1 MTGTIQPQVHDAHE
15 ANAPVGRPIRETHP
29 NRLLAVAQLHGV
41 APPNRETISLL
52 EIGCGDGENLVPM
65 AASYPRGRF
74 VGIDLSARRL
84 ADARAL
90 AGGAGTSNATFLEAD
105 VRAIPSQD
113 RRYDVVVAHGF
124 YSRVPPEVRDGML
137 RTIALHLA
145 PGGVAYVD
153 YDLLPGGWIGR
164 IGRDAMQFHV
174 RATADP
180 AERVARAR
188 AFIALLAGAWREQG
202 GAAAAVAL
210 RFADEAGRDDGDIRR
225 DDLAQVN
232 EPVYYSAFASHAA
245 RHRLAIVADVDP
257 GTRSHGSASAALRD
271 RLAAR
276 DPIARE
282 QMLDFVHLRQVRQS
296 LLVHAGSGNPG
307 ARDARQVA
315 AGLHFAATMAYMRHR
330 LAGGAAADPVGDLL
344 AGRFPASVPGE
355 EIVDALASHGV
366 AANAAQGR
374 VLDAW
379 ARGIADPYV
388 DALAVATRP
397 SARPRA
403 GAVARWQA
411 AHRPLVTNLRHVS
424 VRLADDLARAILP
437 LCDGT
442 RSAADLAAATRGA
455 VPAAEA
461 PQPQAAVERRLAQ
474 FASAALLEA

>member
-1 MTGTIQPQVHDAHE
+1 MTGTIHPQVGDTHDA
-15 ANAPVGRPIRETHP
+15 NGPVGRPIPETHP

-41 APPNRETISLL
+41 APPKRETISLL
-52 EIGCGDGENLVPM
+52 EIGCGDGGNLVPM

-74 VGIDLSARRL
+74 VGIDLSERRL

-90 AGGAGTSNATFLEAD
+90 AGGTGTSNATFLEAD
-105 VRAIPSQD
+105 VRAIPPQD

-124 YSRVPPEVRDGML
+124 YSRVAPEVRDGML
-137 RTIALHLA
+137 RTVALHLA

-153 YDLLPGGWIGR
+153 YDLLPEGWIGR

-180 AERVARAR
+180 VERIARAKE
-188 AFIALLAGAWREQG
+188 FIALLAGAWRDQG

-210 RFADEAGRDDGDIRR
+210 RFAHEAGRDDSDIQR
-225 DDLAQVN
+225 DDLAQMN

-245 RHRLAIVADVDP
+245 RHRLTIAADVDP

-282 QMLDFVHLRQVRQS
+282 QMLDFVHLRQGRQS
-296 LLVHAGSGNPG
+296 LLVHAGAGHPG
-307 ARDARQVA
+307 TRDARQV
-315 AGLHFAATMAYMRHR
+315 AGLHFAATMAWMRQR
-330 LAGGAAADPVGDLL
+330 LAGDATPDPVGDLL
-344 AGRFPASVPGE
+344 AARFPASVPGRE
-355 EIVDALASHGV
+355 LVDALASQGV
-366 AANAAQGR
+366 AADAAPGR

-379 ARGIADPYV
+379 TRGMADPYV

-397 SARPRA
+397 TARPRA

-411 AHRPLVTNLRHVS
+411 TRGTLVTNLRHVS
-424 VRLADDLARAILP
+424 VRLADDFARRLLP

-461 PQPQAAVERRLAQ
+461 AQPQAAVERRLAQ